1 MKMKT
6 MKTTKTMKMKTMK
19 TTKTMKMKT
28 MKTMKN
34 SIPVLSLVALLCM
47 TSCTDDDEVQII
59 NEEELIT
66 TVELELTS
74 STDAANVILFTSVDI
89 DGDGPNDP
97 VITIAGT
104 INANTSYDGSIRF
117 LNESIAPTE
126 NITEEVIEEGDEHEV
141 FYSSSLADFS
151 ITKIDLDAN
160 GNPLGV
166 ITTLQTGAVGTGTL
180 TVVLRH
186 EPTKPNDNTLSGAG
200 GETDVQ
206 VSFTLAVE

>member
-1 MKMKT
+1 MKTKMKT
-6 MKTTKTMKMKTMK
+6 MKTKMKTMK
-19 TTKTMKMKT
+19 T
-28 MKTMKN
+28 
-34 SIPVLSLVALLCM
+34 SIPLLSIIALLFM
-47 TSCTDDDEVQII
+47 TSCTDDDAVTII

-66 TVELELTS
+66 TVELELTNS
-74 STDAANVILFTSVDI
+74 ADATNVVLFKSVDI
-89 DGDGPNDP
+89 DGEGPDNP
-97 VITIAGT
+97 VITITGT
-104 INANTSYDGSIRF
+104 VNANSTYQGAVRF
-117 LNESIAPTE
+117 LNESIAPSE
-126 NITEEVIEEGDEHEV
+126 DITEEVIEEGDEHEV

-166 ITTLQTGAVGTGTL
+166 ITTLQTGAIGTGTL

-186 EPTKPNDNTLSGAG
+186 EPTKPNDNTLIGAG

>member
-1 MKMKT
+1 MKM
-6 MKTTKTMKMKTMK
+6 KTMKMKTMK
-19 TTKTMKMKT
+19 MKTTKTTKTTKT

-74 STDAANVILFTSVDI
+74 STDATNVILFTSVDI
-89 DGDGPNDP
+89 DGDGPDNP
-97 VITIAGT
+97 VITITGT

-166 ITTLQTGAVGTGTL
+166 ITTLQTGAAGTGTL

>member
-1 MKMKT
+1 MKTKMKTKMKT
-6 MKTTKTMKMKTMK
+6 MKTKMKTMK
-19 TTKTMKMKT
+19 T
-28 MKTMKN
+28 
-34 SIPVLSLVALLCM
+34 SIPLLSIIALLFM
-47 TSCTDDDEVQII
+47 TSCTDDDAVTII

-66 TVELELTS
+66 TVELELTNS
-74 STDAANVILFTSVDI
+74 ADATNVVLFKSVDI
-89 DGDGPNDP
+89 DGEGPDNP
-97 VITIAGT
+97 VITITGT
-104 INANTSYDGSIRF
+104 VNANSTYQGAVRF
-117 LNESIAPTE
+117 LNESIAPSE
-126 NITEEVIEEGDEHEV
+126 DITEEVIEEGDEHEV

-166 ITTLQTGAVGTGTL
+166 ITTLQTGAIGTGTL

-186 EPTKPNDNTLSGAG
+186 EPTKPNDNTLIGAG

>member
-1 MKMKT
+1 MKTKMKT
-6 MKTTKTMKMKTMK
+6 MKTKMKTMK
-19 TTKTMKMKT
+19 T
-28 MKTMKN
+28 
-34 SIPVLSLVALLCM
+34 SIPLLSIIALLFM
-47 TSCTDDDEVQII
+47 TSCTDDDAVTII

-66 TVELELTS
+66 TVELELTNS
-74 STDAANVILFTSVDI
+74 ADATNVVLFKSVDI
-89 DGDGPNDP
+89 DGEGPDNP
-97 VITIAGT
+97 VITITGT
-104 INANTSYDGSIRF
+104 VNANSTYQGAVRF
-117 LNESIAPTE
+117 LNESISPSE
-126 NITEEVIEEGDEHEV
+126 DITEEVIEEGDEHEV

-166 ITTLQTGAVGTGTL
+166 ITTLQTGAIGTGTL

-186 EPTKPNDNTLSGAG
+186 EPTKPNDNTLIGAG

>member
-1 MKMKT
+1 MKTKMKT
-6 MKTTKTMKMKTMK
+6 MKT
-19 TTKTMKMKT
+19 KMKT
-28 MKTMKN
+28 MKTMKT
-34 SIPVLSLVALLCM
+34 SIPLLSIIALLFM
-47 TSCTDDDEVQII
+47 TSCTDDDAVTII

-66 TVELELTS
+66 TVELELTNS
-74 STDAANVILFTSVDI
+74 ADATNVVLFKSVDI
-89 DGDGPNDP
+89 DGEGPDNP
-97 VITIAGT
+97 VITITGT
-104 INANTSYDGSIRF
+104 VNANSTYQGAVRF
-117 LNESIAPTE
+117 LNESISPSE
-126 NITEEVIEEGDEHEV
+126 DITEEVIEEGDEHEV

-166 ITTLQTGAVGTGTL
+166 ITTLQTGAIGTGTL

-186 EPTKPNDNTLSGAG
+186 EPTKPNDNTLIGAG

>member
-1 MKMKT
+1 MKTMKTKMKT
-6 MKTTKTMKMKTMK
+6 MKT
-19 TTKTMKMKT
+19 
-28 MKTMKN
+28 
-34 SIPVLSLVALLCM
+34 SIPLLSIIALLFM
-47 TSCTDDDEVQII
+47 TSCTDDDAVTII

-66 TVELELTS
+66 TVELELTNS
-74 STDAANVILFTSVDI
+74 ADATNVVLFKSVDI
-89 DGDGPNDP
+89 DGEGPDNP
-97 VITIAGT
+97 VITITGT
-104 INANTSYDGSIRF
+104 VNANSTYQGAVRF
-117 LNESIAPTE
+117 LNESIAPSE

-166 ITTLQTGAVGTGTL
+166 ITTLQTGAIGTGTL

-186 EPTKPNDNTLSGAG
+186 EPTKPNDNTLIGAG

>member
-6 MKTTKTMKMKTMK
+6 MKTTKTMK
-19 TTKTMKMKT
+19 T

-34 SIPVLSLVALLCM
+34 YIPVLSLVALLCM
-47 TSCTDDDEVQII
+47 TSCTDDNEVQII
-59 NEEELIT
+59 NEDELIT

-74 STDAANVILFTSVDI
+74 SSDATNVILFKSVDI
-89 DGDGPNDP
+89 DGDGPDDP
-97 VITIAGT
+97 VITVTGT

-141 FYSSSLADFS
+141 FYNSSLADFS
-151 ITKIDLDAN
+151 ITKVDLDAN

-166 ITTLQTGAVGTGTL
+166 ITTLQTGAAGTGTL

-206 VSFTLAVE
+206 VSFALTVE

>member
-1 MKMKT
+1 MKT
-6 MKTTKTMKMKTMK
+6 MKT
-19 TTKTMKMKT
+19 
-28 MKTMKN
+28 
-34 SIPVLSLVALLCM
+34 SIPLLSIIALLFM
-47 TSCTDDDEVQII
+47 TSCTDDDAVTII

-66 TVELELTS
+66 TVELELTNS
-74 STDAANVILFTSVDI
+74 ADATNVVLFKSVDI
-89 DGDGPNDP
+89 DGEGPDNP
-97 VITIAGT
+97 VITITGT
-104 INANTSYDGSIRF
+104 VNANSTYQGAVRF
-117 LNESIAPTE
+117 LNESIAPSE
-126 NITEEVIEEGDEHEV
+126 DITEEVIEEGDEHEV

-166 ITTLQTGAVGTGTL
+166 ITTLQTGAIGTGTL

-186 EPTKPNDNTLSGAG
+186 EPTKPNDNTLIGAG